1 MKNKH
6 YDGINDRVI
15 ETAAARIREQIKSIG
30 NMFTVPVGQKMM
42 TPGQV
47 RQTYG
52 LSVRQIQDLEKEHGP
67 EVVARMLKLFKGVNN
82 AG

>member
-1 MKNKH
+1 MNKH

-15 ETAAARIREQIKSIG
+15 EQAAVRIREQIKSIG

-47 RQTYG
+47 KATYG
-52 LSVRQIQDLEKEHGP
+52 LSVTQIKDLEAEHGP
-67 EVVARMLKLFKGVNN
+67 EAVARMLRLIKGVGN